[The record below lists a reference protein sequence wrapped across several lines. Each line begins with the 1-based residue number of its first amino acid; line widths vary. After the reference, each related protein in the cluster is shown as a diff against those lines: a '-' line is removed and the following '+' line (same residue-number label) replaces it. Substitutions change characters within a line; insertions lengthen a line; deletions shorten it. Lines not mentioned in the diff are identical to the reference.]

1 MRLVVELIRKKKLTP
16 VQVLAIG
23 FASIIFLGAVLLALP
38 ISSKSGEST
47 PFLNCLFTS
56 TSAVCVTGLVVVD
69 TGTYWN
75 YFGKT
80 VIMLLIE
87 AGGLGFMS
95 FATLV
100 SLILGKKITFK
111 ERLVMQEALGTNTFG
126 GLVRLTRYVLSFSFG
141 IQFIGASLLA
151 TQFIPAYGVLKGI
164 YYSIFH
170 AVSAFCNAG
179 FDLLGNFDS
188 LTKVYN
194 NYIIVLTIAFLII
207 IGGIGFTVWAEL
219 YSFRRLKK
227 LSLHT
232 KLVLTITSALI
243 VIGAVLLFILE
254 YNNLQTIAKMTLP
267 DKILS
272 SFFASVT
279 PRTAGFNSISTSG
292 MSHGGKF
299 ITVILMFIGGSPG
312 STAGGVKTTTLG
324 VLIFTVI
331 SVVHGRED
339 TEIFNK
345 KIIKDI
351 VYRAFA
357 IIAAGLCIVAC
368 DVLILS
374 VTEKMASLGAVLYE
388 VTSAFGTVGLTLGLT
403 PYLSIIGKIVIIL
416 TMYAGRVGP
425 LTIAVAL
432 AKNKKVTGIKY
443 PEEKI
448 MVG

>member
-1 MRLVVELIRKKKLTP
+1 MVELIRKKKLTP

-38 ISSKSGEST
+38 ISSNSGEST
-47 PFLNCLFTS
+47 PFINCLFTS

-95 FATLV
+95 FAALF
-100 SLILGKKITFK
+100 SLLLGKKITFK
-111 ERLVMQEALGTNTFG
+111 ERLVMQEALNTSTFG
-126 GLVRLTRYVLSFSFG
+126 GLVRLTRYVLFFSFSIEFM
-141 IQFIGASLLA
+141 GAGLLA
-151 TQFIPAYGVLKGI
+151 TQFIPKFGLLEGI

-170 AVSAFCNAG
+170 SVSAFCNAG

-194 NYIIVLTIAFLII
+194 NYIIILTIAFLII

-219 YSFRRLKK
+219 YNFKRLKK
-227 LSLHT
+227 FSLHT
-232 KLVLTITSALI
+232 KLVLSVTSALI
-243 VIGAVLLFILE
+243 IIGTLLILVLE
-254 YNNLQTIAKMTLP
+254 YHNPGTIGNMP
-267 DKILS
+267 FGDKLLS
-272 SFFASVT
+272 AYFAAVT
-279 PRTAGFNSISTSG
+279 PRTAGFNSISTTAMNPGS
-292 MSHGGKF
+292 KF
-299 ITVILMFIGGSPG
+299 LTVILMFIGGSPG
-312 STAGGVKTTTLG
+312 STAGGVKTTTVG

-331 SVVHGRED
+331 SIINGRSD
-339 TEIFNK
+339 TEIYK
-345 KIIKDI
+345 RKINRDI

-357 IIAAGLCIVAC
+357 ITVIGLAIIVG
-368 DVLILS
+368 DVLVLS
-374 VTEKMASLGAVLYE
+374 MTEKVAELGEILYE

-403 PYLSIIGKIVIIL
+403 TKLSMIGKTIIIL

-425 LTIAVAL
+425 LTIAFAL
-432 AKNKKVTGIKY
+432 ARNKKSTGIKY
-443 PEEKI
+443 PEEKV